1 MHLRYFGLEG
11 LRRRIR
17 HHLEMA
23 ARLKG
28 WIDASPDFE
37 IMAPAPFSLICFRY
51 RPAELAAAAAEPAVA
66 ERIDELNLR
75 LMDAVTRTG
84 LAFLSHTRLNG
95 CFVIRL
101 NVSNL
106 RIEDSDL
113 ELVWDVVR
121 REAAALGQIAE

>member
-1 MHLRYFGLEG
+1 
-11 LRRRIR
+11 
-17 HHLEMA
+17 
-23 ARLKG
+23 
-28 WIDASPDFE
+28 
-37 IMAPAPFSLICFRY
+37 
-51 RPAELAAAAAEPAVA
+51 
-66 ERIDELNLR
+66 
-75 LMDAVTRTG
+75 MDAVTRTG